1 VEPPILPSRDK
12 NDRPAPP
19 SGRRR
24 FAPPGL
30 VISNI
35 QPSKSSSSASIAPR
49 RHSPSSPL
57 SSSITYTKDQPSL
70 PSYKAQDRKSI
81 NDQAAQTV
89 TEIKGP
95 RGQYR
100 NTVRSLAERFE
111 PPPKVTKTP
120 LGPVGAS
127 TLNRPNQDTVGSRS
141 GTGPKK
147 TATSR
152 DTASRPVG
160 P

>member
-1 VEPPILPSRDK
+1 M
-12 NDRPAPP
+12 
-19 SGRRR
+19 
-24 FAPPGL
+24 
-30 VISNI
+30 
-35 QPSKSSSSASIAPR
+35 
-49 RHSPSSPL
+49 
-57 SSSITYTKDQPSL
+57 
-70 PSYKAQDRKSI
+70 
-81 NDQAAQTV
+81 

-95 RGQYR
+95 RSQYR

-111 PPPKVTKTP
+111 PPPEVTKTP

-127 TLNRPNQDTVGSRS
+127 ILNRPNQDTVRSRS

-152 DTASRPVG
+152 DTASRSVG